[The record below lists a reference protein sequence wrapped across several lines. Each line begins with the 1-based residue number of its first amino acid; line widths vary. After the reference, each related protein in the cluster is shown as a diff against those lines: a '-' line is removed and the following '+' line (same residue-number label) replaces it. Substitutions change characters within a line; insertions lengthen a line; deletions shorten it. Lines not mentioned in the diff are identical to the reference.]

1 MSQAICILHIGFIFW
16 AISDGYGRPL
26 DSPELKIHLVGKV
39 KLLKISNQRNC
50 TMRHLRA
57 LLSSTR
63 FSVKGEQENE
73 ESNELERENEYEHER
88 LCSAKPQYFLLS
100 PVF

>member
-39 KLLKISNQRNC
+39 KLLKIFNQRNC

-57 LLSSTR
+57 LLSSMR

-73 ESNELERENEYEHER
+73 DSNEPERENEHEHER
-88 LCSAKPQYFLLS
+88 LCSAKPQYFLLL